1 MSRNNVNF
9 GDKKKKK
16 KKRKKKNK
24 KKKKKK
30 KKRWFLQKHKSDQ
43 DRRNRC

>member
-16 KKRKKKNK
+16 K
-24 KKKKKK
+24 
-30 KKRWFLQKHKSDQ
+30 WFLQKHKSDQ